1 MSANTFFYV
10 KHYTTTDKLQTDHMS
25 NLLRILD
32 ISMNEGDHVRA
43 ATVARPL
50 LRVLNFLTVL
60 KDRKLCAICNPTTNR
75 PTRRTSLRRS
85 SRRRRSS
92 TRVCERPFPEPRVDE
107 SERMP
112 CDLVQ
117 RSVVEMLWN
126 TPKVQF
132 LQVLRQLMSLDFT
145 HRKYFL
151 TVQAHLEL
159 KNLDTIL
166 SEFNMSKSSILY
178 ALQGL
183 KSMRKNHPKR
193 ALKTFTEAEKMA
205 TGDPD
210 AVDFFKICRAA
221 ANRSSL
227 RDCLNVKTMNP
238 SLANTLLLYALEE
251 SEDEENV
258 LELCNRVYVS
268 LLFDLNPCSY
278 FFPKQK

>member
-1 MSANTFFYV
+1 MSANTFFYL
-10 KHYTTTDKLQTDHMS
+10 KHYTMTDKLQTDHMS

-32 ISMNEGDHVRA
+32 ISMNEGDHARA

-50 LRVLNFLTVL
+50 LRVLNFLNVL
-60 KDRKLCAICNPTTNR
+60 KDRKLCAVCNPTTTTNR
-75 PTRRTSLRRS
+75 PVRTSQRRS
-85 SRRRRSS
+85 SRRSRSS
-92 TRVCERPFPEPRVDE
+92 TTNVCERPFPEPRVDE

-132 LQVLRQLMSLDFT
+132 LQVLRQLISLDFT
-145 HRKYFL
+145 HRKYII
-151 TVQAHLEL
+151 TVHAYLEL
-159 KNLDTIL
+159 KNLDTVL
-166 SEFNMSKSSILY
+166 SEFNISKSSILY

-183 KSMRKNHPKR
+183 KSLRKNHPKR

-205 TGDPD
+205 VGDSD

-221 ANRSSL
+221 ANRSTL
-227 RDCLNVKTMNP
+227 KDCLNVKTMNP

-251 SEDEENV
+251 SGTDEENV
-258 LELCNRVYVS
+258 LELCNRAYVM
-268 LLFDLNPCSY
+268 CST
-278 FFPKQK
+278 

>member
-1 MSANTFFYV
+1 MREEQKTPFFVNTRT
-10 KHYTTTDKLQTDHMS
+10 HATTDKLQTDHMS
-25 NLLRILD
+25 NLLRILN

-50 LRVLNFLTVL
+50 LRVLNFLNVL
-60 KDRKLCAICNPTTNR
+60 KDRKLCAVCNPTTTTNR
-75 PTRRTSLRRS
+75 PVRTSLRRS
-85 SRRRRSS
+85 SRRGRSS
-92 TRVCERPFPEPRVDE
+92 TNVCERPFPEPRVDE

-132 LQVLRQLMSLDFT
+132 LQVLRQLISLDFT
-145 HRKYFL
+145 HRKYFI
-151 TVQAHLEL
+151 TVHAYLEL
-159 KNLDTIL
+159 KNLDTVL
-166 SEFNMSKSSILY
+166 SEFNISKSSILY

-183 KSMRKNHPKR
+183 KSLRKNHPKR

-205 TGDPD
+205 VGDSD

-221 ANRSSL
+221 ANRSTL
-227 RDCLNVKTMNP
+227 KDCLNVKTMNP

-251 SEDEENV
+251 SGTDEENV
-258 LELCNRVYVS
+258 LELCNRAYV
-268 LLFDLNPCSY
+268 
-278 FFPKQK
+278 